1 MKALRFI
8 IVTASL
14 LSILACSNP
23 IAPSASKSLATATG
37 SSTQAAYAKLDATD
51 SSAWAAA
58 VSAGDVRQGTVLVK
72 TGPSFSTASLAAL
85 EATQTG
91 TIAGLGGTWRHL
103 SVALGTEASTIQALR
118 KTQGVQIAEP
128 EMRLHLPSNETRTRA
143 PGLSSSVVA
152 AASKTKSIIS
162 SYDLTTA
169 YDTVFTDPDP
179 YIPSAEYSLS
189 ITNAITSYGTYL
201 PGGSGSKSAPVYTAV
216 IDTGLN
222 FPHQDFHDANG
233 NLIVAYAKS
242 AFNRESATSYT
253 YVGDNNQFYPLTSS
267 DLTVNWDDDGH
278 GTHVAG
284 ILGAVGNN
292 GVGIAGVMWSGLKL
306 ISYKVFTDNESD
318 PYNGSGS
325 DWAIYGALEDVTK
338 WWISNHGTQTTLPVN
353 MSLGGFYAS
362 EFEMEMITYALQN
375 HVVVIAAMGNDGRT
389 TAEYPAAYTGVI
401 AVGATDGTDQ
411 ITPFSTSGSWIAVSA
426 PGLDIISTYNGSSS
440 DYEYDSGT
448 SMATPFVT
456 GLSAYTLAY
465 APALLPDQL
474 KTVLMDSADSID
486 GSSASA
492 ISTSYGAGRVDVLKT
507 LTFATGS
514 SVPASGSVYSSQPIT
529 VTVNVGSGA
538 SATPTAD
545 IAVYLY
551 DSSGNYIEDGY
562 TGSDGTI
569 SFWLL
574 KPGSYTAKAN
584 DGSSSGTSG
593 SITIGA
599 TTAASGTISLTS

>member
-1 MKALRFI
+1 MKAIRFI

-23 IAPSASKSLATATG
+23 IAPSASKSLAAATG

-51 SSAWAAA
+51 SSAWAVA
-58 VSAGDVRQGTVLVK
+58 VSAGDVRQGTVLIK
-72 TGPSFSTASLAAL
+72 TGSSFSAASLASL
-85 EATQTG
+85 GATQTG

-179 YIPSAEYSLS
+179 YVASAEYSLS
-189 ITNAITSYGTYL
+189 ITKALSSYATNDPSSL
-201 PGGSGSKSAPVYTAV
+201 TAAVYAAV

-242 AFNRESATSYT
+242 AFNRQSATSYT

-292 GVGIAGVMWSGLKL
+292 GIGIAGVMWSGLKL

-507 LTFATGS
+507 LTLATGS

-529 VTVNVGSGA
+529 VTVTVGG
-538 SATPTAD
+538 SAPTTPV
-545 IAVYLY
+545 AVYLY

-574 KPGSYTAKAN
+574 KPGFSYTAKAN